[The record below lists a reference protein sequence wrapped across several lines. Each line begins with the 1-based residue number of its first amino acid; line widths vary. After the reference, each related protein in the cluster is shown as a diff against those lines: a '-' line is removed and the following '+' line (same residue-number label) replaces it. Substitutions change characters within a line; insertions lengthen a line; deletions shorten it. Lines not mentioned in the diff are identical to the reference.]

1 MRGTYD
7 FLGGGGGGGDSCA
20 NPRNE
25 RGVFYSPFFF
35 LVGVMVKMKGPYDFF
50 RWGKGAGAGGGLKYI

>member
-1 MRGTYD
+1 MI
-7 FLGGGGGGGDSCA
+7 FFGGEGGGGDSCA

-35 LVGVMVKMKGPYDFF
+35 LVGL
-50 RWGKGAGAGGGLKYI
+50 W